1 MSKASSVVLNKLAS
15 LKPAAAKVSA
25 AKQEQ
30 EAAQLWINVGYPVQ
44 VEMEDG
50 TVVEEFVNLNL
61 GIPLDR
67 IQHRP
72 VNSNNANF
80 NALMAAKNNLLDQ
93 LLAMAEDVGAGQSVR
108 LPLEVELRRVK
119 DPEAVVK
126 VSDAENPYLRSIL

>member
-15 LKPAAAKVSA
+15 LKPAVKPVVA

-30 EAAQLWINVGYPVQ
+30 EAAQLWINVGYPVE

-50 TVVEEFVNLNL
+50 SMITEFVNLNL

-80 NALMAAKNNLLDQ
+80 NALMQAKNSLLDQ
-93 LLAMAEDVGAGQSVR
+93 LLTLANDVEAGQSVR

-119 DPEAVVK
+119 DPEAIVK
-126 VSDAENPYLRSIL
+126 VSDADNPYLRSII